1 MDAARPSLDDF
12 LRQLTGLSSSQGR
25 ELAEIPRVP
34 DWRRDRDIRNFVP
47 TPGGSGAM
55 MGYKQIAAE
64 DAARTEAA
72 LDDARRIIGQ
82 EAVSQARGRAA
93 AALAD
98 RHLSWPGMRSH
109 LPAKV
114 VLFGALAGAALLFLR
129 NPWSAEQPWFAIFVL
144 LAALAFVAWLVG
156 YLLPP
161 GEGDLR
167 WVVEHAAVAHAAGPD
182 LSGEHFDQLAGGWY
196 AVLEGSWRRGR
207 RPYLL
212 WGCVLSGTLA
222 VVLLGI
228 LMEAAGALK

>member
-1 MDAARPSLDDF
+1 MDAARPSFDDF
-12 LRQLTGLSSSQGR
+12 LRELEGLSSSQGR

-34 DWRRDRDIRNFVP
+34 DWRRDRDVRNLVP
-47 TPGGSGAM
+47 ALGGSGAV
-55 MGYKQIAAE
+55 MGYKRIAAE

-72 LDDARRIIGQ
+72 LDEACRIIGQ
-82 EAVSQARGRAA
+82 DAVSQARGRAA
-93 AALAD
+93 ATLVGRGLA
-98 RHLSWPGMRSH
+98 WPGMRSH

-114 VLFGALAGAALLFLR
+114 VLFGALAAAALLFMR

-144 LAALAFVAWLVG
+144 LTALALVAWLVG

-167 WVVEHAAVAHAAGPD
+167 RVVEYAAVAHAAGPD
-182 LSGEHFDQLAGGWY
+182 LPQEHFEQLAGGWY
-196 AVLEGSWRRGR
+196 AVLEGRWRRGK

-212 WGCVLSGTLA
+212 WGCVLSGILA

-228 LMEAAGALK
+228 LMEATGALT